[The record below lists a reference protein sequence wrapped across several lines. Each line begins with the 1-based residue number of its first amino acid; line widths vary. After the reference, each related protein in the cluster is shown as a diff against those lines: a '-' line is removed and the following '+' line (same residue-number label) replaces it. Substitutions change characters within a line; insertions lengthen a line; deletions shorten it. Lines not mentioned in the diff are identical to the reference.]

1 MLCLSSIDHTADSCY
16 RLLDIVHQES
26 KLYLVFEFLDMDL
39 KRYMDKVGAETD
51 GLGPEIVKVSFL
63 TLWLYITNWLCRNS
77 HCRFIGLNSPYN
89 ADSSPRSQLIK
100 GVYYLHA
107 HRILHRD
114 LKPQNLLIDRNGELK
129 LADFGLARAF
139 GIPLRTY
146 THEIVTLWYRAPEVL
161 LGSRHY
167 STPVDMWS
175 VGCIFSEMIS
185 RTPL

>member
-1 MLCLSSIDHTADSCY
+1 MAFAEIHLVSLACRSIPLADK
-16 RLLDIVHQES
+16 ES
-26 KLYLVFEFLDMDL
+26 
-39 KRYMDKVGAETD
+39 
-51 GLGPEIVKVSFL
+51 
-63 TLWLYITNWLCRNS
+63 
-77 HCRFIGLNSPYN
+77 
-89 ADSSPRSQLIK
+89 SQLIK